1 MSLQNSLNE
10 DRGTRL
16 FASPTG
22 HRRSCSSDR
31 QRVTSQALVLLPSWG
46 PRSLLLKV
54 SIGTPSMLAPFSSSL
69 FLLGSRGTHVRF
81 CLGGRS
87 HLGRLALGLGLLLLG
102 RGLLIHV
109 DLFFT
114 KYQNPKDKNKGM
126 QREGVPMWC

>member
-10 DRGTRL
+10 GSSTRL
-16 FASPTG
+16 FASLRG
-22 HRRSCSSDR
+22 HRRSCSSGR
-31 QRVTSQALVLLPSWG
+31 QLVTSRALVLLPSWG
-46 PRSLLLKV
+46 PRSPLLKV
-54 SIGTPSMLAPFSSSL
+54 SIGTPSRLAPFSSSL

-114 KYQNPKDKNKGM
+114 KYQNPKDKNMGM
-126 QREGVPMWC
+126 REVGGQRWC